1 MSSKKQIFH
10 PPETSQGSLLALA
23 PVWGPDTHTAFIDQI
38 INKAESI
45 AACVSVKADRVSER
59 VLKVSC
65 FLFFNPASKVNIPSG
80 LQSSDC
86 GESESKAR
94 EIGMNFFLPPEKL
107 RFHRFGFPSSEIPHA
122 STVIHLGR
130 HHQLQLINQMM
141 VWWAENGRGD
151 SSLWAPFGLHAH
163 KTKKNKQKQN
173 NETKKRSYFFC
184 NWANA
189 HKGHVTS
196 IVAESFHLTANKG
209 NKPQSLSLARLA
221 YEIRGTEKK

>member
-10 PPETSQGSLLALA
+10 PPGTSQGSLLALA

-38 INKAESI
+38 INKAESV

-65 FLFFNPASKVNIPSG
+65 FLFFNPASKINIPSS

-94 EIGMNFFLPPEKL
+94 EIGMRISKEAKVNFFLPPEKL
-107 RFHRFGFPSSEIPHA
+107 RFHSFGFPSSEIPHA

-141 VWWAENGRGD
+141 VW
-151 SSLWAPFGLHAH
+151 
-163 KTKKNKQKQN
+163 
-173 NETKKRSYFFC
+173 
-184 NWANA
+184 
-189 HKGHVTS
+189 
-196 IVAESFHLTANKG
+196 
-209 NKPQSLSLARLA
+209 
-221 YEIRGTEKK
+221 